1 MSRRIVTT
9 AFQAAGGG
17 EPPDDYADKI
27 VKLIPTD
34 VVAAWVAVVSAIKAA
49 TPGQIGETG
58 LWVIFAVGVVMAAAW
73 TWKRSSEPN
82 KPKPIAQTCVSTL
95 AFCVWAYA
103 TGGALPVWPGNLY
116 NPLYGTLALVFF
128 TLASGLVPMPE

>member
-49 TPGQIGETG
+49 PGQIGETG

-73 TWKRSSEPN
+73 TWKRSSAPN

-116 NPLYGTLALVFF
+116 NPLYGTLVLVFF

>member
-1 MSRRIVTT
+1 MGRRIVTT
-9 AFQAAGGG
+9 SFQAAGGG

-27 VKLIPTD
+27 VKLVPTD
-34 VVAAWVAVVSAIKAA
+34 VVAAWVAVSSAIKVD
-49 TPGQIGETG
+49 PSQMSLTG

-73 TWKRSSEPN
+73 TWKRSSQPG
-82 KPKPIAQTCVSTL
+82 KPKPVAQTCVSTL

-103 TGGALPVWPGNLY
+103 TGSWLPLWPGDLY
-116 NPLYGTLALVFF
+116 KPLYGTLALVFF